1 MKQIVIAGATGLI
14 GRQVVAE
21 LAGLEAIDLHALVR
35 RKADDLPPD
44 VHQHVAP
51 SEDWPSLVG
60 ALRPEVAICCL
71 GTTIKVAGSQA
82 AFRTV
87 DHDLVLAFAKAARG
101 AGAQHMI
108 AVSSVGASARS
119 SNFYLK
125 TKGETEDGLRELGF
139 DRVDVMRPG
148 LLTGGTR
155 PGSRPGEAIGIMLSP
170 FTDLLMLGPLAKY
183 RSTPSAK
190 VAQAI
195 VTMALAGGY
204 GRHIHENDSIRALA
218 G

>member
-71 GTTIKVAGSQA
+71 GTTLPRPRAGQG
-82 AFRTV
+82 
-87 DHDLVLAFAKAARG
+87 H
-101 AGAQHMI
+101 
-108 AVSSVGASARS
+108 
-119 SNFYLK
+119 
-125 TKGETEDGLRELGF
+125 
-139 DRVDVMRPG
+139 
-148 LLTGGTR
+148 
-155 PGSRPGEAIGIMLSP
+155 
-170 FTDLLMLGPLAKY
+170 
-183 RSTPSAK
+183 ST
-190 VAQAI
+190 
-195 VTMALAGGY
+195 
-204 GRHIHENDSIRALA
+204 
-218 G
+218 